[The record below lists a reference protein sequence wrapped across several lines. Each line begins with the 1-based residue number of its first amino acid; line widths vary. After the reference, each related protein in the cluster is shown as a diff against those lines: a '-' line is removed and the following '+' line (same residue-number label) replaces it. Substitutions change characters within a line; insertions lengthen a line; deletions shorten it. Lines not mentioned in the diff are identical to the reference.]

1 MAATRG
7 TRPHHAGPPDPD
19 TDTDPDPDTDPDTD
33 TDPDPDTDTDP
44 DPDTDTD
51 TDTDPDIDPDPA
63 PDTASGSGIGLG
75 LGLRIR
81 MRVDSATVEA
91 VIAKARVLVE
101 ALPFISEFRGKTMVV
116 KIGGVALDDPSLRQ
130 RFAEDLILL
139 DWVGVHVVVVH
150 GGGKQIT
157 ALADR
162 LGHTATFVDGQRVT
176 DAAQLEVVE
185 MVLGGALNSELVR
198 LINHLG
204 GAAVGLT
211 GCDGGLAR
219 AALTRPEL
227 GLVGEVTAVDRT
239 VIDRLVDDF
248 IPVVAPLATGP
259 DGTALN
265 VNADVFAARLAQA
278 LGAVKLVLLT
288 DIAGVLDGNGAL
300 LPTLTDGEA
309 RDLIARGV
317 IRGGMIPK
325 VENALAALGAGVAK
339 IHIIDGR
346 VEHALLLEIFTA
358 DGVGTQL
365 LPG

>member
-1 MAATRG
+1 
-7 TRPHHAGPPDPD
+7 
-19 TDTDPDPDTDPDTD
+19 
-33 TDPDPDTDTDP
+33 
-44 DPDTDTD
+44 
-51 TDTDPDIDPDPA
+51 
-63 PDTASGSGIGLG
+63 
-75 LGLRIR
+75 
-81 MRVDSATVEA
+81 MRYRTPVEA
-91 VIAKARVLVE
+91 LIAKARVLVE
-101 ALPFISEFRGKTMVV
+101 ALPYISEFRGKTVVV
-116 KIGGVALDDPSLRQ
+116 KIGGAALEAPELRR

-162 LGHTATFVDGQRVT
+162 LGHRASFVDGQRVT

-185 MVLGGALNSELVR
+185 MVLGGSLNAELVR

-204 GAAVGLT
+204 GAAVGLS
-211 GCDGGLAR
+211 GCDGGLAKAEIR
-219 AALTRPEL
+219 RPEL

-239 VIDRLVDDF
+239 VIDRLLAEF

-259 DGTALN
+259 DGGALN

-288 DIAGVLDGNGAL
+288 DIAGVLDGDGQL
-300 LPTLTDGEA
+300 LSSLTEREA
-309 RDLIARGV
+309 RALIAAGV
-317 IRGGMIPK
+317 IGGGMIPK
-325 VENALAALGAGVAK
+325 VDNALAALAAGVAK